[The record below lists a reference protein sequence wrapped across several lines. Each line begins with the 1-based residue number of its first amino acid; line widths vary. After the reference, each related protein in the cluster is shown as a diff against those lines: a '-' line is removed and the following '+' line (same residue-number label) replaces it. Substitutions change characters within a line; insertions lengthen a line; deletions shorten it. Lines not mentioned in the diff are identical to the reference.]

1 MVTIFF
7 SVEKQIG
14 IGVSFTYQ
22 VCALL
27 CFFLP
32 WYVTVQSIALI
43 RIPINPL
50 MEQDT
55 MKLGRWKSQAS
66 LNKMPLKASLSSSL
80 PYQQSGL
87 WPIKFYRLQRK
98 SFKKLD
104 STDVSLESLLFFN
117 HPSKHN
123 HFPQMTDNADT
134 VMVFQISLLF
144 GEKRKK
150 NICSSSEEEPD

>member
-14 IGVSFTYQ
+14 IGISFTYE

-32 WYVTVQSIALI
+32 WYMTVQRIALFS
-43 RIPINPL
+43 IPINPF
-50 MEQDT
+50 MERDT
-55 MKLGRWKSQAS
+55 MKPGGWKSQAG

-144 GEKRKK
+144 VEEIKK
-150 NICSSSEEEPD
+150 IFSSPEEEPN